1 MIVALLGQTGRLAT
15 DWIGSMGRMFSFLL
29 SAFFLAFRR
38 PAKLRLIVYHIKTI
52 GVDSLSVVALS
63 GLSIAQNKPVEFPDF
78 TRGKWKDRKP
88 GFAMV

>member
-63 GLSIAQNKPVEFPDF
+63 GFF
-78 TRGKWKDRKP
+78 TG
-88 GFAMV
+88 MVMGVVPISLESM